1 MKKEISEFQKRCY
14 NNYLNELIEK
24 GLVPKQYLFPFGNP
38 IRPVIPTKTA
48 INGIMLI
55 GAFPSARFEVVDKML
70 IPCANNLS
78 PFGEE
83 EYFDGMQ
90 IRVQESRRSLNE
102 NYFTKLN
109 INPDKIWLTDIV
121 KVYLYPDKHIENCLK
136 VNPNI
141 NYVNTHKNFYKI
153 ALVSMNYL
161 IEEIRI
167 CSPKLII
174 TLGEIPARVLTSDK
188 KTNNDELLKGSVASK
203 NIEGNYY
210 NIAHLAHPEICRI
223 NKEWK
228 NKNDKALKSLGN
240 YILQNKLNA

>member
-1 MKKEISEFQKRCY
+1 MKKEILEFQKRCY

-24 GLVPKQYLFPFGNP
+24 ELVPKQYLFPFGNP
-38 IRPVIPTKTA
+38 IRPVIPTKTS

-90 IRVQESRRSLNE
+90 VRVQESRRSLNE
-102 NYFTKLN
+102 NYFTKLK
-109 INPDKIWLTDIV
+109 INPDKIWITDIV
-121 KVYLYPDKHIENCLK
+121 KVYLYPDKHIKNCMK
-136 VNPNI
+136 VNPTI
-141 NYVNTHKNFYKI
+141 NYVNTHKDFSKI
-153 ALVSMNYL
+153 ADASMKYL
-161 IEEIRI
+161 FEEIII

-174 TLGEIPARVLTSDK
+174 TLGEVPARVLTRDK
-188 KTNNDELLKGSVASK
+188 KTKNDELLNGSVVSK
-203 NIEGNYY
+203 SIEGVYY
-210 NIAHLAHPEICRI
+210 NVSHLAHPEICRI

-228 NKNDKALKSLGN
+228 NKTDNALKSLGK
-240 YILQNKLNA
+240 YIIKNKLNA